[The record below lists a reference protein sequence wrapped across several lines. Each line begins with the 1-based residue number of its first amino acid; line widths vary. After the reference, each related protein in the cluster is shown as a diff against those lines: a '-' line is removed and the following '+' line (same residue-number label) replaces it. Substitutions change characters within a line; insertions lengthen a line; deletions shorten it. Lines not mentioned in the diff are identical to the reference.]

1 MVLSDNWSRD
11 DDKTL
16 NQQVAHRFQSNTL
29 NRDMQKKPAENYT
42 KGRASSQRPRV
53 ERLWL
58 NEWLW
63 VRSRDWPLQQPWVSC
78 SSLLDLQREMI
89 FTGTIYRDPEREI

>member
-16 NQQVAHRFQSNTL
+16 NQQVSHRFQSNTL

-42 KGRASSQRPRV
+42 KGPSGATMAQ
-53 ERLWL
+53 
-58 NEWLW
+58 
-63 VRSRDWPLQQPWVSC
+63 
-78 SSLLDLQREMI
+78 
-89 FTGTIYRDPEREI
+89 